1 MTQPPGIADIRNTTP
16 WSNLSDFNNIEDR
29 STLTGKDQ
37 SPGDE
42 PQYQQRE
49 AQKYRRAV
57 CSLVEKI
64 QNCSEEELQELL
76 MSIRSVSSLGEARQ
90 QALDLKYY

>member
-1 MTQPPGIADIRNTTP
+1 MTQPPGIADICNTTL
-16 WSNLSDFNNIEDR
+16 WSTVSDFNIEDR

-37 SPGDE
+37 APGDE

-76 MSIRSVSSLGEARQ
+76 MSIRSVSSLAEARQ
-90 QALDLKYY
+90 QALDLKYC

>member
-1 MTQPPGIADIRNTTP
+1 MTQPPGIADICNTTL
-16 WSNLSDFNNIEDR
+16 WSTVSDFNIEDR

-37 SPGDE
+37 APGDE

-49 AQKYRRAV
+49 AQKYRRA
-57 CSLVEKI
+57 I

-76 MSIRSVSSLGEARQ
+76 MSIRSVSSLAEARQ
-90 QALDLKYY
+90 QALDLKYC